1 MLKFQRCCLGVIIA
15 LQGQIELEIILMV
28 LQVSSENVKAGCNRI
43 SFFCWYFIVCR
54 ITQFLLRL
62 ELKAKNLFPQHPR
75 ALNLIKCSPA
85 E

>member
-43 SFFCWYFIVCR
+43 SFFLLVFYRLQNYTVPLAFG
-54 ITQFLLRL
+54 TQ
-62 ELKAKNLFPQHPR
+62 
-75 ALNLIKCSPA
+75 S
-85 E
+85 